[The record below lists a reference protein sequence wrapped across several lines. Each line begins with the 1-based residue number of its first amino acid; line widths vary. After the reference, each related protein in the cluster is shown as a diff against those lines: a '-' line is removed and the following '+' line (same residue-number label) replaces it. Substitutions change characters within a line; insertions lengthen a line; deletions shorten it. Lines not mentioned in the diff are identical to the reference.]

1 MTKNYTPKIKKKMT
15 TRGMLIVFEGLDRSG
30 KSTQVKLLHEALNSI
45 GHKAEIWRYPNR
57 TTSIGKLINNYLNK
71 EIEMEDHAVHLL
83 FSANRWDTVD
93 KMKDALNNGVNLIL
107 DR

>member
-1 MTKNYTPKIKKKMT
+1 
-15 TRGMLIVFEGLDRSG
+15 MLIVFEGLDRSG

-45 GHKAEIWRYPNR
+45 GHNAEIWRYPNR

-83 FSANRWDTVD
+83 FSANRWETVD